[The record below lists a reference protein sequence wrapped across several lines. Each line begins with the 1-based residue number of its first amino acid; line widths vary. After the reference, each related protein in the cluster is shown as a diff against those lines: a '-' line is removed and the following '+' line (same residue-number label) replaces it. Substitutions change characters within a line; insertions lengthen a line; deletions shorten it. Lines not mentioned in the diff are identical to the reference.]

1 MPVRNP
7 TGSFAAMHMAVIEQ
21 AAEMQLRAFAE
32 IAQQYATE
40 LSPSQLSFEEGVRF
54 TDLAEIIDGAKTDPA
69 TKEQLDG
76 ILREQLIPAI
86 QQVFQPP
93 QQQEGAL

>member
-40 LSPSQLSFEEGVRF
+40 LNPSQLSFEEGVRF
-54 TDLAEIIDGAKTDPA
+54 TDLAEIIDGAKTDTA

-76 ILREQLIPAI
+76 ILLEQLIPAI

-93 QQQEGAL
+93 QQQEGVL

>member
-1 MPVRNP
+1 
-7 TGSFAAMHMAVIEQ
+7 MAVIEQ

-40 LSPSQLSFEEGVRF
+40 LNPSQLSFEEGVRF

-86 QQVFQPP
+86 QQVLQPP
-93 QQQEGAL
+93 QQQEGVL